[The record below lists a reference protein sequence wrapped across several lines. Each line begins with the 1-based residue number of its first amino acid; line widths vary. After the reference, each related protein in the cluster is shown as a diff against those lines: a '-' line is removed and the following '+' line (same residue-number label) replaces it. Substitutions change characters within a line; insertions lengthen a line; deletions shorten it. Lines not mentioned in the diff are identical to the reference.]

1 MRCLIKISVAVI
13 ASLWSCAP
21 AHRVI
26 NTELP
31 PEAAAERIV
40 LDNCPEEAAA
50 LLLDWLQE
58 ADTSSRAFACRLVA
72 KVLYNYDSI
81 GAADSSARFVTSFDG
96 QTSRL
101 DIAKQAHVLLVLNT
115 PDKIGASLARS
126 PSRHPLAL
134 KVDSVLVGNPA
145 ALQSFRDSYEKY
157 KSIYNRLKNE
167 NDTTICADN

>member
-40 LDNCPEEAAA
+40 LDNSPEDAAA

-58 ADTSSRAFACRLVA
+58 ADTSSRAFAGRLVA

-101 DIAKQAHVLLVLNT
+101 DN
-115 PDKIGASLARS
+115 
-126 PSRHPLAL
+126 
-134 KVDSVLVGNPA
+134 
-145 ALQSFRDSYEKY
+145 
-157 KSIYNRLKNE
+157 
-167 NDTTICADN
+167 